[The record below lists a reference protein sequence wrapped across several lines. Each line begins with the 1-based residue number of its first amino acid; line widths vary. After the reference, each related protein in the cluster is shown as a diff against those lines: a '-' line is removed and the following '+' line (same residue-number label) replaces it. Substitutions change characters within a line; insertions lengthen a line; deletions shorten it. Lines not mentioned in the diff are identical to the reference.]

1 MSYSGR
7 IGENKD
13 KAGLVQCGN
22 EPHYPTNRP
31 RNEGRRVESLI
42 RDLQRTIGA
51 LEQLAEATPSDR
63 LDEWLDQLFQ
73 LKIDLVHAALNSKT
87 TTCQQTAQAVRQ
99 AANKVERALK
109 QPISNTELDAAIQYA
124 AAKLGQLLDS
134 VAPID

>member
-1 MSYSGR
+1 
-7 IGENKD
+7 
-13 KAGLVQCGN
+13 
-22 EPHYPTNRP
+22 
-31 RNEGRRVESLI
+31 VESLI